1 MRPGV
6 LVLSAA
12 LLLAAIAGQNSVLKS
27 TRAESTVPAITAC
40 ALEGAAV
47 QGTGCT
53 QPPLD
58 SIPGIA
64 ISYNVFP
71 NACPGPARDLHVLR
85 YAPAGAGATGPLVA
99 TWCS

>member
-12 LLLAAIAGQNSVLKS
+12 LLLAAVAGQNRVLKS
-27 TRAESTVPAITAC
+27 TRAESTPPAITAC

-58 SIPGIA
+58 SIPGTIV
-64 ISYNVFP
+64 SYDVFP
-71 NACPGPARDLHVLR
+71 NACAGPARDLHVLR
-85 YAPAGAGATGPLVA
+85 YTPGAAGEAVPLVA

>member
-1 MRPGV
+1 MRAGV

-12 LLLAAIAGQNSVLKS
+12 LLLAAIAGQNSLLKS
-27 TRAESTVPAITAC
+27 TRAESTTPAITAC

-58 SIPGIA
+58 SIPGTV
-64 ISYNVFP
+64 ISYEVFS
-71 NACPGPARDLHVLR
+71 NACGGPARDLHVLR
-85 YAPAGAGATGPLVA
+85 YAPAGAGRAAPVVA